1 MPTPTL
7 KEFIKNRILWRVYFI
22 WFLRRMLPIVLLQI
36 AALVVLV
43 KIFARNVFVSK
54 VLENVV
60 AASGFGYGEVF
71 KFLLAAFINA
81 HFAVQAVIVIS
92 LGISALII
100 RDIVRAL
107 LTYINTFRE
116 RVSAR

>member
-22 WFLRRMLPIVLLQI
+22 WFLRRMLPIVLIQI
-36 AALVVLV
+36 AVLVVLV
-43 KIFARNVFVSK
+43 KIFASNVFVSK

-60 AASGFGYGEVF
+60 AASGFGYAEVF
-71 KFLLAAFINA
+71 KFLLTAFVNA
-81 HFAVQAVIVIS
+81 HIVVQAVIIIG
-92 LGISALII
+92 LGVSALVI